1 MPQSENF
8 PSLTLI
14 FVCAWLLATGAPAQA
29 QCTTEPLSGAPSL
42 ERVTCGDAL
51 TLDQEPSAVLRIN
64 DRADDA
70 APRII
75 EVEGGA
81 ILINVTPGN
90 APTQIRTPHAIATV
104 RGTSYVVDATRTQT
118 SVFVIEGAVSV
129 SKLDDAS
136 EVTLRA
142 GDGVDVTP
150 DDDLRVQIWGAD
162 RAAALLARF
171 GR

>member
-1 MPQSENF
+1 M
-8 PSLTLI
+8 
-14 FVCAWLLATGAPAQA
+14 
-29 QCTTEPLSGAPSL
+29 
-42 ERVTCGDAL
+42 
-51 TLDQEPSAVLRIN
+51 LRIN